1 VQGRIPTLLKV
12 RFPDVE
18 QLRNHLHVTEGRTL
32 FFFRGSQGPL
42 SAGTRVVVQF
52 LLANG
57 QVSTQRGSVIGRVE
71 GEGGQTGAWIAFPD
85 ARLAK
90 KLDHG
95 LRSRAQPRM
104 ACDLLVEVRQGSD
117 PVVARIV
124 DVSQAAMR
132 VLGAPGL
139 RRGAPVDAR
148 LLGAGPEF
156 PPQLGSAEVVRSDA
170 NGADVAL
177 RFVRSDPAA
186 RIGSTRLL
194 QAVRETWLQAPELM
208 HPPMCCQYGR
218 VLEPPVPHLKSRL

>member
-12 RFPDVE
+12 RFPDVQ
-18 QLRNHLHVTEGRTL
+18 QLSNHLHVTEGRTL
-32 FFFRGSQGPL
+32 FFYRGSQSLP
-42 SAGTRVVVQF
+42 AGTRVVVQF

-90 KLDHG
+90 RLDEG
-95 LRSRAQPRM
+95 LRSRTQPRM
-104 ACDLLVEVRQGSD
+104 ACDLLVEVRQGAD
-117 PVVARIV
+117 PLVARIV

-132 VLGAPGL
+132 VQGAPGL
-139 RRGAPVDAR
+139 RRGPPVDAR
-148 LLGAGPEF
+148 LIGAGPEL
-156 PPQLGSAEVVRSDA
+156 PPDLGSAEVVRSDA

-194 QAVRETWLQAPELM
+194 QVVRETWLQAPELM
-208 HPPMCCQYGR
+208 HPPMCCQGGR
-218 VLEPPVPHLKSRL
+218 VLEPPVPHLKSRI